1 VKGFLRWRDYSVLRR
16 LILPIAV
23 LVILTPFLL
32 WWLLREPSPIATIQ
46 VSSSYGLAF
55 SPDGRVLAI
64 KDGEEILLWNSQTR
78 AIDRMLDSGTGGT
91 LVFSPDGKVLASV
104 DYIGHIR
111 MHDVATWHLRKLED
125 DKNKTINLYQASAGD
140 TDPTN
145 TFVKAA
151 FSPDSRQLATCHG
164 HRLPSGTHEG
174 EIRIWD
180 VTSGELLKTIENQP
194 GTLEVSY
201 SPDGTLL
208 ATGND
213 GGEIRLWDTK
223 TWCLQDALWK
233 VTRSPPVRPFALM
246 AFTPDSGF
254 ISIGQGWTL
263 GIGSCDLE
271 SKTMV
276 QHINFPS
283 YVFVQS
289 MAFSPDG
296 QTVAVSLEDKSTLFN
311 QSKPWEVRLFNWG
324 TGKQIG
330 TLPPSSGYISQLAF
344 SQGRFLAVGAAT
356 GEGFVV
362 KIWDVNDII
371 K

>member
-1 VKGFLRWRDYSVLRR
+1 VVRR

-23 LVILTPFLL
+23 LVILTPFFL
-32 WWLLREPSPIATIQ
+32 WWLLRQPSPIATIQ
-46 VSSSYGLAF
+46 VSSHYGLAF

-78 AIDRMLDSGTGGT
+78 AIDRLLDQPGRTDGT

-104 DYIGHIR
+104 DYIGRIR
-111 MHDVATWHLRKLED
+111 MRDVAAWHLRKPED
-125 DKNKTINLYQASAGD
+125 DKNKTINLYQAPAGD
-140 TDPTN
+140 TDPAN
-145 TFVKAA
+145 TFVKAT
-151 FSPDSRQLATCHG
+151 FSPDSKQLATCHW
-164 HRLPSGTHEG
+164 HRLSSGADAG

-180 VTSGELLKTIENQP
+180 VPSGNLLKTIENQP
-194 GTLEVSY
+194 GTLEVAY

-208 ATGND
+208 ASGND

-233 VTRSPPVRPFALM
+233 AARSPPVRPFALM

-276 QHINFPS
+276 QHINFRS
-283 YVFVQS
+283 GVFVQS
-289 MAFSPDG
+289 IAFHRMGKPSVWVWR
-296 QTVAVSLEDKSTLFN
+296 TRTRSLIN
-311 QSKPWEVRLFNWG
+311 QNRGRCGFL
-324 TGKQIG
+324 IG
-330 TLPPSSGYISQLAF
+330 ARANKKAHSLLHRDSLA
-344 SQGRFLAVGAAT
+344 
-356 GEGFVV
+356 
-362 KIWDVNDII
+362 N
-371 K
+371 